1 VFSRLNSWPSQL
13 KDTDMRDFTQQGLEK
28 AKEKFGKELGEG
40 KNFLLEFKKFA
51 TRGNVID
58 LAVGVVIGTAFGKI
72 VTSLVNDVI
81 MPGIGM
87 IAGKVDLKKL
97 YVALDHKT
105 YASLEAAEA
114 AKAPI
119 LAYGRF
125 LQSVVDFVIVAFI
138 IFVAIRQINRFSKP
152 QGPPPAATT
161 KECPQCFSV
170 IPMKATRCAH
180 CTQPVT

>member
-1 VFSRLNSWPSQL
+1 
-13 KDTDMRDFTQQGLEK
+13 MRELTQQGLEK
-28 AKEKFGKELGEG
+28 AKELEKRFGKELGAG
-40 KNFLLEFKKFA
+40 RNFLVEFKKFA

-87 IAGKVDLKKL
+87 LLGKVDLKKL
-97 YVALDHKT
+97 FIALDHKT

-125 LQSVVDFVIVAFI
+125 LQSVVDFMIVAFI

-152 QGPPPAATT
+152 PPAPTT

-170 IPMKATRCAH
+170 IPVKATRCAH
-180 CTQPVT
+180 CTQLLA

>member
-1 VFSRLNSWPSQL
+1 
-13 KDTDMRDFTQQGLEK
+13 MRELTQQSLQK
-28 AKEKFGKELGEG
+28 AKELEKKLGKELDEG
-40 KNFLLEFKKFA
+40 KHFLKEFKKFA

-58 LAVGVVIGTAFGKI
+58 LAVGVIIGTAFGKI
-72 VTSLVNDVI
+72 VTSLVGDVI
-81 MPGIGM
+81 MPALSI
-87 IAGKVDLKKL
+87 IVGKVDLKKL
-97 YVALDHKT
+97 YIALDHTKT

-114 AKAPI
+114 AKAPV

-152 QGPPPAATT
+152 QGPPPTPET
-161 KECPQCFSV
+161 KECPECFSV
-170 IPMKATRCAH
+170 IPLKAKRCAH

>member
-1 VFSRLNSWPSQL
+1 
-13 KDTDMRDFTQQGLEK
+13 MRDLTQHGLEK
-28 AKEKFGKELGEG
+28 ARALEKRLGKELDEG
-40 KNFLLEFKKFA
+40 KNFLKEFKKFA

-81 MPGIGM
+81 MQGIGM
-87 IAGKVDLKKL
+87 IVGKVNIKNL
-97 YVALDHKT
+97 YFALAHKT

-114 AKAPI
+114 AKAPV

-138 IFVAIRQINRFSKP
+138 IVMAIRQINRFSKP
-152 QGPPPAATT
+152 QGP
-161 KECPQCFSV
+161 
-170 IPMKATRCAH
+170 
-180 CTQPVT
+180 